1 MSPTRNT
8 FFIGC
13 MNMVSSIVMM
23 LGMSLCGQ
31 GRPSEP
37 PSPDVLYRKEN
48 LVAWCIVPFDA
59 KKRNSA
65 DRAKML
71 RDLGFS
77 KFAYDWRDEHIPTFD
92 EEIAQLK
99 KHNIELTAFWFPG
112 GLNAQ
117 AKKILEAL
125 ERNQVRTQLWV
136 SMGDP
141 APGKDQ
147 ATKVKAAC
155 DQIRPISAAARK
167 IGCSVALYNHGGW
180 FGEPENQAQICEQL
194 QETNVGIVYNLHHGH
209 DHLENFLPLFK
220 RIQPWLFCVNI
231 NGMDREG
238 DKQGRKILQLGQG
251 EKDLDLLNAILK
263 SGYKGPIGILGHTQH
278 DAELTLRDNLDG
290 LDWLIKQMKKEKGA
304 VKPTPRTPV
313 PARKVAV
320 APVTPKQEV
329 STKPVAAKEI
339 PYNPKMVEQL
349 LAEAQ
354 TKGDSA
360 AGARVFSS
368 AKFACLSC
376 HKVGQQGGQVG
387 PELTAV
393 ANCIKP
399 HEIVEGVLWPSR
411 QIKDEYRAFSVV
423 TSAGKVVQGYKLK
436 ETEKEVV
443 IREASS
449 GKELVVKRDDID
461 EMHAVG
467 SLMPSGI
474 AEAMSPEE
482 RRDLVRFLLDLGK
495 DPKAV
500 GYMPAMPMTNMKPV
514 AFEYLREPMDKN
526 AWPGWQSFVNRER
539 LYDFYA
545 KQATYFAG
553 KAERPMLVEA
563 FPGLDSGKHG
573 HWGNQNEDTW
583 KSSNWNKADLGRVLS
598 GIFRA
603 PGVMV
608 PRGVCVL
615 LGEQGEMATCFNPE
629 TLNYESIWQ
638 GGFLTFSSIRHGFMD
653 GLKPVG
659 TILPPPPSRKLDKP
673 FVYHGFYLHGN
684 RVIFSYSIDGVEY
697 LDSPSI
703 RDGKFHRDAGPRKGH
718 PLEELVKGGPTRFPQ
733 KITGK
738 VTLGNGSPYA
748 VDTIEVPFDNPWKM
762 PFFPGDI
769 AFLSDGTG
777 LVCTM
782 QGDVW
787 RFDGMNKAGSPVNWR
802 RVASGLHQ
810 PLGMIVH
817 EDVPYVLGRDQIT
830 RLYDLNSDG
839 EYDFHECFS
848 NAFKTSPGGHDF
860 ICGLVRK
867 KDGSFC
873 FASSNQGVVQIS
885 PDGKKAEVLATGF
898 RNPDGIG
905 LSVDEKLTVPCSEGD
920 WTPSSMICQIRDGG
934 FYGFGGPRN
943 KMPPDLPLVYLPRGI
958 DNSSGGQISVSSDQ
972 WGPLKDL
979 MVHFSFGACS
989 HMLLLR
995 DEVNGKPQGA
1005 VVPLPGEFL
1014 SGAHRGKFHP
1024 KDGQLYVA
1032 GMQGWGT
1039 YAQAEGSI
1047 QRVRYTGAPVQLP
1060 VSIHSHSNGVLLKFS
1075 SPVDRDLISKPS
1087 SRLAMAWN
1095 YRYSPAYGSAE
1106 YSPSHFGLR
1115 GHDILETPAAHV
1127 LADGKTVFLEIPDLQ
1142 PVNQLLLHL
1151 SVGPGLPVH
1160 LFATVH
1166 ELDKDFTAYDGYKP
1180 RQKIVRPH
1188 PIHAD
1193 LAMAVKTNPNRWKYP
1208 IGNNRAVKIEAGP
1221 NLSFVPN
1228 QIKAKPGEVLA
1239 LTFQNPDVVPHNLA
1253 IIKPGTLPAVGILAN
1268 QLIGDPQAIVRH
1280 YVPDSPDVI
1289 VHTDVVMP
1297 SDKFTIYFKAP
1308 DKKGFYPFVC
1318 TFPGHW
1324 MVMNGNLVIE

>member
-1 MSPTRNT
+1 MVP
-8 FFIGC
+8 
-13 MNMVSSIVMM
+13 NMTSSMLLM
-23 LGMSLCGQ
+23 LGLSLCAQ
-31 GRPSEP
+31 GKPSEP
-37 PSPDVLYRKEN
+37 PSPDVLYRKDN

-71 RDLGFS
+71 KELGFS

-92 EEIAQLK
+92 EEIAQLRK
-99 KHNIELTAFWFPG
+99 NGVDLSAFWFPA

-155 DQIRPISAAARK
+155 DQLRPIAAAARK

-180 FGEPENQAQICEQL
+180 FGEPENQAQICEQI

-209 DHLENFLPLFK
+209 DHLDNFLPSFK

-231 NGMDREG
+231 NGMDRDGER
-238 DKQGRKILQLGQG
+238 QGRKILQLGQG
-251 EKDLDLLNAILK
+251 EKDLELLGAILK
-263 SGYKGPIGILGHTQH
+263 TGYKGPIGILGHTSH

-290 LDWLIKQMKKEKGA
+290 LDWLLKQLKKEKGA

-313 PARKVAV
+313 PARKAAQQAEAPKPVP
-320 APVTPKQEV
+320 APVAQK
-329 STKPVAAKEI
+329 AF
-339 PYNPKMVEQL
+339 PYSEQMVQSL

-354 TKGDSA
+354 TRGDSA
-360 AGARVFSS
+360 RGARVFGS
-368 AKFACLSC
+368 AKYACLSC
-376 HKVGQQGGQVG
+376 HKVGKQGGQVG
-387 PELTAV
+387 PELSVV

-399 HEIVEGVLWPSR
+399 HEIIEAVLWPSR
-411 QIKDEYRAFSVV
+411 QIKDEYRAWSVV
-423 TSAGKVVQGYKLK
+423 TAAGRVLQGYKVK
-436 ETEKEVV
+436 DTPAEVV
-443 IREASS
+443 LREASTA
-449 GKELVVKRDDID
+449 KEVKLNRDEID
-461 EMHAVG
+461 EIKEVG
-467 SLMPSGI
+467 SLMPVGI
-474 AEAMSPEE
+474 AEAMSADE
-482 RRDLVRFLLDLGK
+482 RRDLVKFLLDLGK
-495 DPKAV
+495 DPKVV
-500 GYMPAMPMTNMKPV
+500 GMLPAMPMTNMKPV
-514 AFEYLREPMDKN
+514 AFEYVRDPIDKA
-526 AWPGWQSFVNRER
+526 AWPGWESFVNRER

-553 KAERPMLVEA
+553 KAERPILVEP

-615 LGEQGEMATCFNPE
+615 LGEQGELATCFNPE
-629 TLNYESIWQ
+629 NLNYESLWQ
-638 GGFLTFSSIRHGFMD
+638 GGFLTFSNIRHGFMD
-653 GLKPVG
+653 GLKPLG
-659 TILPPPPSRKLDKP
+659 TILPPPPPRKLDKP
-673 FVYHGFYLHGN
+673 FTYQGFYLHGN
-684 RVIFSYSIDGVEY
+684 KVLFAYSIDGVDY
-697 LDSPSI
+697 LDVPGVK
-703 RDGKFHRDAGPRKGH
+703 DGKFHREVAPRKGH
-718 PLEELVKGGPTRFPQ
+718 PLEGLLKGGPARFSQ
-733 KITGK
+733 KIPGR
-738 VTLGNGSPYA
+738 VTLGKGAPYA
-748 VDTIEVPFDNPWKM
+748 IDTIEVPFDNPWKA
-762 PFFPGDI
+762 PFFPGDM

-782 QGDVW
+782 QGDLW
-787 RFDGMNKAGSPVNWR
+787 RLDGLDKTASQVTWR
-802 RVASGLHQ
+802 RVATGLNQ
-810 PLGMIVH
+810 ALGMVVQD
-817 EDVPYVLGRDQIT
+817 DVPHVLGRDQIT
-830 RLYDLNSDG
+830 RLHDFNGDG

-848 NAFKTSPGGHDF
+848 NAYKTSPGGHDF
-860 ICGLVRK
+860 LCGLVRK

-873 FASSNQGVVQIS
+873 FSSSNQGVVQIS
-885 PDGKKAEVLATGF
+885 PDGKKAQVLASGF

-905 LSVDEKLTVPCSEGD
+905 LSADGKLTVPCSEGD
-920 WTPSSMICQIRDGG
+920 WTPSSMICQIRNGG
-934 FYGFGGPRN
+934 FYGAGGPKN
-943 KMPPDLPLVYLPRGI
+943 NAPPDLPLVYLPRGI

-995 DEVNGKPQGA
+995 DEVNGKAQGA

-1024 KDGQLYVA
+1024 IDGQLYVA
-1032 GMQGWGT
+1032 SMQGWGT

-1047 QRVRYTGAPVQLP
+1047 QRVRYTGDPVQLP
-1060 VSIHSHSNGVLLKFS
+1060 VAIHSHANGVLLKFS
-1075 SPVDRDLISKPS
+1075 SPVDKELLAKPG

-1115 GHDILETPAAHV
+1115 GHDILDTPAAHV
-1127 LADGKTVFLEIPDLQ
+1127 LPDGKTVFLEIPDLQ

-1151 SVGPGLPVH
+1151 KVGPGSPIH

-1166 ELDKDFTAYDGYKP
+1166 ELDKDFTSFAGYQA
-1180 RQKIVRPH
+1180 RQKVIRPH

-1193 LAMAVKTNPNRWKYP
+1193 LAMAVKTIPNKWKYP
-1208 IGNNRAVKIEAGP
+1208 IGNARPVKIEAGP
-1221 NLSFVPN
+1221 NLSFAPN
-1228 QIKAKPGEVLA
+1228 QIKAKAGEVLA

-1253 IIKPGTLPAVGILAN
+1253 LLKPGTLAPVGILSN
-1268 QLIGDPQAIVRH
+1268 QLVSDPQAIVRH

-1289 VHTDVVMP
+1289 VHTDVVLP

-1308 DKKGFYPFVC
+1308 EKKGFYPFVC